1 MTEIINKCQTE
12 NIRVLSFN
20 TSLLDYLKET
30 LMKLPDEK
38 KLLCTSDIIES
49 SFGKYKNYMSQN
61 SMAGITD
68 LSLCLA
74 SFTSQLNATELKA
87 GLEKTKI
94 NDLKKWSKENIGE
107 TNFSKRKKALKI
119 TRG

>member
-1 MTEIINKCQTE
+1 
-12 NIRVLSFN
+12 
-20 TSLLDYLKET
+20 
-30 LMKLPDEK
+30 LPDEG

-74 SFTSQLNATELKA
+74 AFTNRLDATKLKI
-87 GLEKTKI
+87 GLENTKM
-94 NDLKKWSKENIGE
+94 NDLKKWSKENIRE
-107 TNFSKRKKALKI
+107 THFSKRKRTLAI
-119 TRG
+119 SGG